1 MKVIIIFSH
10 QMCIRDSINATI
22 YGGKIMFYN
31 DIEFNKSQA
40 KEILNGINSDL
51 DVSTYARPEF
61 SSNQMKQIR
70 LGMESGG

>member
-1 MKVIIIFSH
+1 
-10 QMCIRDSINATI
+10 
-22 YGGKIMFYN
+22 MFYN